1 MNPFAAVL
9 LMFLFVA
16 FLVFFMLGLSLLLGP
31 RRKSAVKGEPF
42 ETGMVPFNLPGDR
55 FAIRFYVIAILFV
68 VFDVELVF
76 LFPWA
81 SVFRQLGWFGLAEM
95 SFFIL
100 VLAFGLVYAW
110 KKGALEWE

>member
-1 MNPFAAVL
+1 MNPFSPVL
-9 LMFLFVA
+9 LSALFVG
-16 FLVFFMLGLSLLLGP
+16 FLVVAMLVLSLLLGP

-81 SVFRQLGWFGLAEM
+81 SVFRELGWFGLAEM
-95 SFFIL
+95 GFFVA
-100 VLAFGLVYAW
+100 VLALALIYAW
-110 KKGALEWE
+110 RKGALEWE

>member
-1 MNPFAAVL
+1 MNDFTPVL
-9 LMFLFVA
+9 VMFLFVA
-16 FLVFFMLGLSLLLGP
+16 FLVLFMLGLTLLLGP
-31 RRKSAVKGEPF
+31 KKKSAVKGEPF

-55 FAIRFYVIAILFV
+55 FSIRFYVIALLFI

-81 SVFRQLGWFGLAEM
+81 AVFRQLGWFGFGEMLVFIVILA
-95 SFFIL
+95 L
-100 VLAFGLVYAW
+100 GLIYAW